1 MLDNKILEQLT
12 SRGGNRLIT
21 GPPGS
26 GKTYTLIRIVKHLLD
41 KKDIDPSRILIFTF
55 NRRWSKILRE
65 ETVRLI
71 NRSMWELPI
80 GTFFSFCNDFL
91 AWKDLREIRPGG
103 TGNTSKALAN
113 RYLENIKT
121 DHNSDGGS
129 IVNSA
134 TQWNLLKE
142 VISGVGQNDYPYS
155 YRYFN
160 STVYV
165 ANSFLQEVFD
175 FILRA
180 QENLL
185 EPEELLRRFTPHNN
199 PVLSELSGIY
209 SRYIDKLQEQG
220 KRNYGIL
227 LQETEAALR
236 GDVLIRD
243 EWKEKYE
250 YILVDELQETNRAQI
265 EIIKNI
271 SRDNCIFFGND
282 DQAVYNFRGGI
293 SDNFLQ
299 VYRNLKV
306 SGRVHFLE
314 KNYRSAKNIVEFT
327 NNFIGSGIER
337 ILKNNIGVSSG
348 GEVQVKDFNSILEET
363 EYIADMIRA
372 LEEDEKIKPENIAII
387 IKGLGYETHLIEN
400 ALRQKGIAFMRRSSR
415 SMLDN
420 HYVLYIINYLRL
432 TISIDDLV
440 REHKSGSGESSHG
453 EKVGGVSGRQ
463 YNPDSLLENHLLSEI
478 TGLDPLF
485 YIKLRSDHLKYYNH
499 KKPDTSQNNKLFWD
513 HICEVLDK
521 EQPGIQEDD
530 RIALERLRLMV
541 SLVKKSLNKMDNNI
555 YEFLMDFIEDPA
567 SGLFQLLEGKDGVSF
582 RDHYYSAWVG
592 IGDFLESVKE
602 YSRTCPD
609 SGIRSYMDYLEN
621 LIDNSFLEEIE
632 ESTREQSLKGTVN
645 ILSFH
650 QCKGMEYEAVFI
662 PFINNNYLPSKF
674 RQPQIFDLQIFR
686 AINEGVECSSRQ
698 LQKEHMEGEI
708 RLVFNGI
715 TRAKEKLFI
724 TSSRSRGVSIFF
736 KKIKAAVECMDN
748 EKKDDISGVKTGKS
762 YPEKLKTSYE
772 TDKKWLLKKKTMVS
786 LVRVAGGLKVDYKRF
801 LERVVDLKYFY
812 PEYKWW
818 NLVKPTLNN
827 NNPYNKYPPIFNY
840 SSLNT
845 YKDCP
850 FKYKVKYFYN
860 VPEEDNLNLKTGKI
874 YHNALK
880 EFFDKRQED
889 RIWEEFVKI
898 IEKNFEEEKFD
909 FLFIKKELLTA
920 ALKDF
925 KRYYESF
932 MPPAESKVIMEEGFN
947 FTLADNAVRGRID
960 QINQL
965 PDGNTELIDFKSSST
980 RYSKKDLEEEIQL
993 KFYKL
998 ALDSDKNLKK
1008 LKQGRVIMK
1017 YLVLG
1022 DDKKTEYILPEDH
1035 YNREEVESILNNLTG
1050 EIKKEIFNP
1059 LPGKY
1064 MSCKYCDYKI
1074 LCPRFY
1080 GYK

>member
-12 SRGGNRLIT
+12 SGGGNRLII

-26 GKTYTLIRIVKHLLD
+26 GKTYTLIRIVKYLLD
-41 KKDIDPSRILIFTF
+41 KKNIDPSRILIFTF
-55 NRRWSKILRE
+55 NRRWAKIIRE
-65 ETVRLI
+65 ETVRLV
-71 NRSMWELPI
+71 NRSIWELPI

-91 AWKDLREIRPGG
+91 AWKDLREIRSGI
-103 TGNTSKALAN
+103 TGDTSKALDG
-113 RYLENIKT
+113 RHLENIKT
-121 DHNSDGGS
+121 GYDPDGGS

-134 TQWNLLKE
+134 AQWNLLKE
-142 VISGVGQNDYPYS
+142 VISGVGHDDYPYS

-160 STVYV
+160 STGYV

-180 QENLL
+180 QENLF
-185 EPEELLRRFTPHNN
+185 EPEELLQRFTPHNN
-199 PVLSELSGIY
+199 PILSELSGIY
-209 SRYIDKLQEQG
+209 SRYIDVLREQG

-236 GDVLIRD
+236 EDVQVRN

-250 YILVDELQETNRAQI
+250 YILVDELQETNKAQI

-271 SRDNCIFFGND
+271 SRNNCIFFGND
-282 DQAVYNFRGGI
+282 DQAIYNFRGGV

-299 VYRNLKV
+299 VYRNLRI
-306 SGRVHFLE
+306 SGRVYFLE
-314 KNYRSAKNIVEFT
+314 KNYRSAKNIVKLS
-327 NNFIGSGIER
+327 NNFIESGIER
-337 ILKNNIGVSSG
+337 ISKNNIGISSG

-363 EYIADMIRA
+363 EYIADMIRT

-387 IKGLGYETHLIEN
+387 IKGLGYETHLIED
-400 ALRQKGIAFMRRSSR
+400 ALRQKGIAFMRRGSR

-420 HYVLYIINYLRL
+420 HYILYIVNYLRL
-432 TISIDDLV
+432 IISIDDLSG
-440 REHKSGSGESSHG
+440 EHKGESGESSHN
-453 EKVGGVSGRQ
+453 EKGSGISSRQ
-463 YNPDSLLENHLLSEI
+463 YNTDSLLENHLLSEI

-485 YIKLRSDHLKYYNH
+485 YIKLRSYYLKYYNH
-499 KKPDTSQNNKLFWD
+499 KKPGISQNNKLFWD
-513 HICEVLDK
+513 HICEDPGK
-521 EQPGIQEDD
+521 DQPGVQNDD
-530 RIALERLRLMV
+530 RIARERLRLAI
-541 SLVKKSLNKMDNNI
+541 SLVNRSLNKIDNNI

-567 SGLFQLLEGKDGVSF
+567 SGLFQLLEGKGGASF
-582 RDHYYSAWVG
+582 RDHYYSAWAG
-592 IGDFLESVKE
+592 IGDFLESAKE
-602 YSRTCPD
+602 YSRACPD
-609 SGIRSYMDYLEN
+609 GGIRAYMDYLEN

-632 ESTREQSLKGTVN
+632 ESTREHSLKGTVN

-674 RQPQIFDLQIFR
+674 RQPQIFDLQIFKS
-686 AINEGVECSSRQ
+686 INEGVECSSRQ
-698 LQKEHMEGEI
+698 LQKEHMEGEM

-736 KKIKAAVECMDN
+736 ERIKTCAEDIDDKIKDSAAGRGTV
-748 EKKDDISGVKTGKS
+748 KS
-762 YPEKLKTSYE
+762 YPGEKRASHKTV
-772 TDKKWLLKKKTMVS
+772 KRWLLKKKMMVMAA
-786 LVRVAGGLKVDYKRF
+786 RAAGGLKVDYGHFIRGAV
-801 LERVVDLKYFY
+801 ELKYFY
-812 PEYKWW
+812 PEAKWW
-818 NLVKPTLNN
+818 NLVKPTVNIN
-827 NNPYNKYPPIFNY
+827 DPYAKYPPIFNY

-850 FKYKVKYFYN
+850 FKYKVKYFYK
-860 VPEEDNLNLKTGKI
+860 VREEDNLSLKTGKI
-874 YHNALK
+874 YHNAIK
-880 EFFDKRQED
+880 EFFDKRQEN
-889 RIWEEFVKI
+889 RTWKEFVKI

-909 FLFIKKELLTA
+909 FLFIEKELLAA
-920 ALKDF
+920 ALKDL
-925 KRYYESF
+925 KRYYENF
-932 MPPAESKVIMEEGFN
+932 MPPAGSKVIMEEGFK
-947 FTLADNAVRGRID
+947 FTFADNAAKGRID

-993 KFYKL
+993 RFYRL
-998 ALDSDKNLKK
+998 AFDSDKDLKN

-1017 YLVLG
+1017 YLILG

-1035 YNREEVESILNNLTG
+1035 YDKEEIESILNKLTG
-1050 EIKKEIFNP
+1050 KIKKEMFDP
-1059 LPGKY
+1059 SPGNY
-1064 MSCKYCDYKI
+1064 MLCRYCDYKL

>member
-12 SRGGNRLIT
+12 SRRGNRLII

-26 GKTYTLIRIVKHLLD
+26 GKTYTLIRIVKYLLD

-55 NRRWSKILRE
+55 NRRWAKILRE
-65 ETVRLI
+65 ETVRLV
-71 NRSMWELPI
+71 NRSIWELPI

-91 AWKDLREIRPGG
+91 AWKDLREIRSGI
-103 TGNTSKALAN
+103 TENTSRALTS
-113 RYLENIKT
+113 RHLENIKT
-121 DHNSDGGS
+121 DHNPDSGS

-142 VISGVGQNDYPYS
+142 VISGVGHDDYPYS

-160 STVYV
+160 STSYV
-165 ANSFLQEVFD
+165 ASSFLQEVFD

-209 SRYIDKLQEQG
+209 SRYIDILQQQG

-227 LQETEAALR
+227 LQETATVLK
-236 GDVLIRD
+236 GDAPVRN

-250 YILVDELQETNRAQI
+250 YILVDELQETNKAQI

-271 SRDNCIFFGND
+271 SNDNCIFFGND

-293 SDNFLQ
+293 SDNFLKI
-299 VYRNLKV
+299 YRDLKA

-314 KNYRSAKNIVEFT
+314 KNYRSANNIVKLS

-337 ILKNNIGVSSG
+337 ISKKNTGISSG
-348 GEVQVKDFNSILEET
+348 GEVHVKDFNSILEET
-363 EYIADMIRA
+363 EYIADMIRV
-372 LEEDEKIKPENIAII
+372 LVEDEKMKPENIAII

-400 ALRQKGIAFMRRSSR
+400 ALRQKGIAFIRRSSR

-432 TISIDDLV
+432 IISIGDLT
-440 REHKSGSGESSHG
+440 REHKSGSSESSHD
-453 EKVGGVSGRQ
+453 EKGGGVPGRK
-463 YNPDSLLENHLLSEI
+463 YNADSLLENHLLSEI

-485 YIKLRSDHLKYYNH
+485 YIKLRSDHLKYRNH

-513 HICEVLDK
+513 HICETLDK
-521 EQPGIQEDD
+521 DQPGIRGDD
-530 RIALERLRLMV
+530 HIARERLRLMISSV
-541 SLVKKSLNKMDNNI
+541 NKSQNKMDNNI
-555 YEFLMDFIEDPA
+555 YDFLMDFVEDPA
-567 SGLFQLLEGKDGVSF
+567 SGLFQLLEGKGGVSSE
-582 RDHYYSAWVG
+582 DYYYSAWVG

-602 YSRTCPD
+602 YSRTYPD
-609 SGIRSYMDYLEN
+609 SDIRSYMDYLEN

-650 QCKGMEYEAVFI
+650 QCKGMEYTSVFI

-686 AINEGVECSSRQ
+686 AIDEGVECSSRQ

-724 TSSRSRGVSIFF
+724 TSSRSRGVSTFF
-736 KKIKAAVECMDN
+736 ERIKAAAEGIDN
-748 EKKDDISGVKTGKS
+748 KMKDDATGGGTGKICPEKKRVPRK
-762 YPEKLKTSYE
+762 
-772 TDKKWLLKKKTMVS
+772 TDKRWLLKKKMMV
-786 LVRVAGGLKVDYKRF
+786 LAVRAARGLKVDYGCF
-801 LERVVDLKYFY
+801 TEGAVELKYFY
-812 PEYKWW
+812 PEAKWW
-818 NLVKPTLNN
+818 NLVKPTINN
-827 NNPYNKYPPIFNY
+827 NDPYAMYPPIFNY

-850 FKYKVKYFYN
+850 FKYKVKYFYK
-860 VPEEDNLNLKTGKI
+860 VQEEDNLSLKAGKI

-880 EFFDKRQED
+880 EFFDKRQEN
-889 RIWEEFVKI
+889 RTWEEFVKI

-925 KRYYESF
+925 KRYYENF
-932 MPPAESKVIMEEGFN
+932 MPPAEAKVIMEEGFN
-947 FTLADNAVRGRID
+947 FTFADNAVRGRID

-993 KFYKL
+993 RFYQL
-998 ALDSDKNLKK
+998 ALDSDKSLKK

-1022 DDKKTEYILPEDH
+1022 DDKKTEYILPDDH
-1035 YNREEVESILNNLTG
+1035 YNREEVESILNKLTG
-1050 EIKKEIFNP
+1050 EIKKEIFDP
-1059 LPGKY
+1059 SPGKY

>member
-1 MLDNKILEQLT
+1 MPDNKILEHLT
-12 SRGGNRLIT
+12 SRGGNHLIV

-65 ETVRLI
+65 ETVKLI
-71 NRSMWELPI
+71 NRSIWEIPI

-91 AWKDLREIRPGG
+91 A
-103 TGNTSKALAN
+103 NTSKAPGIGH
-113 RYLENIKT
+113 LENGKN
-121 DHNSDGGS
+121 DFNGDGNN

-142 VISGVGQNDYPYS
+142 VISGTGQDDYPYS

-160 STVYV
+160 STRYV

-185 EPEELLRRFTPHNN
+185 EPEELLQRFTPHNN

-209 SRYIDKLQEQG
+209 SRYIGTLQEQG

-227 LQETEAALR
+227 LQETEAALK
-236 GDVLIRD
+236 GDAQVRD
-243 EWKEKYE
+243 EWKDKYE
-250 YILVDELQETNRAQI
+250 YILVDELQETNKAQI

-282 DQAVYNFRGGI
+282 DQAIYNFRGGI

-299 VYRNLKV
+299 VYRDLKV

-337 ILKNNIGVSSG
+337 ILKNNTGVSSG

-363 EYIADMIRA
+363 EYIADTIRV

-432 TISIDDLV
+432 VISIDDLAGE
-440 REHKSGSGESSHG
+440 RKSESGQVSND
-453 EKVGGVSGRQ
+453 EKGNGVPGRQ
-463 YNPDSLLENHLLSEI
+463 YNTDSLLENHLLSGI

-485 YIKLRSDHLKYYNH
+485 YIKLRSDYLKYYSH

-513 HICEVLDK
+513 HICEDPDK
-521 EQPGIQEDD
+521 DQPGIQDD
-530 RIALERLRLMV
+530 DHISWERLRLMV
-541 SLVKKSLNKMDNNI
+541 SLVNKSLNKMDNNI

-567 SGLFQLLEGKDGVSF
+567 SGLFQLLEGRNGVSF
-582 RDHYYSAWVG
+582 QDNSYSAWVG
-592 IGDFLESVKE
+592 IGDFLESIKE
-602 YSRTCPD
+602 YSRVEPD
-609 SGIRSYMDYLEN
+609 SDIRSYMDYLEN
-621 LIDNSFLEEIE
+621 LIDNNFLEEIE

-650 QCKGMEYEAVFI
+650 QCKGMEYDTVFI

-698 LQKEHMEGEI
+698 LQKEHMEGEM
-708 RLVFNGI
+708 RLLFNGI
-715 TRAKEKLFI
+715 TRAKEKLFV
-724 TSSRSRGVSIFF
+724 TSSRSRGVSTFF
-736 KKIKAAVECMDN
+736 ERMRVAAEGIGNKKQYEVTRR
-748 EKKDDISGVKTGKS
+748 GTVKS
-762 YPEKLKTSYE
+762 YPEKKRIPHK
-772 TDKKWLLKKKTMVS
+772 TDKRWLLKKKMMVMA
-786 LVRVAGGLKVDYKRF
+786 VRAANGMKVDYGSF
-801 LERVVDLKYFY
+801 TCGTVGLKYFY
-812 PEYKWW
+812 PEAEWW
-818 NLVKPTLNN
+818 NLVKPTINN
-827 NNPYNKYPPIFNY
+827 NDPYAKYPPIFNY

-850 FKYKVKYFYN
+850 FKYKVKYFYK
-860 VPEEDNLNLKTGKI
+860 VQEEDNLSLKAGKI

-880 EFFDKRQED
+880 EFFDKRQEN
-889 RIWEEFVKI
+889 RTWKEFIKI

-909 FLFIKKELLTA
+909 FLFIKKELLSA

-925 KRYYESF
+925 KRYFKNF
-932 MPPAESKVIMEEGFN
+932 MPPGGTKIIMEEGFN
-947 FTLADNAVRGRID
+947 FSLSGNAVRGRID

-965 PDGNTELIDFKSSST
+965 PDGNTEIIDFKSSSA

-993 KFYKL
+993 SFYTL
-998 ALDSDKNLKK
+998 ALDSDKSLKK

-1035 YNREEVESILNNLTG
+1035 YDKEEVESFLNKLTG

-1059 LPGKY
+1059 SPDKY

-1080 GYK
+1080 G